1 MPVGARR
8 ESGLRSRRQ
17 EKLVVHSVATR
28 RVVDKVPRNENYV
41 RRTECRMNRLWAWTE
56 TPSSTADKECH
67 EGSGRA
73 TMRKELVICMSALN
87 VWIFLRKAEDWS
99 V

>member
-1 MPVGARR
+1 
-8 ESGLRSRRQ
+8 
-17 EKLVVHSVATR
+17 
-28 RVVDKVPRNENYV
+28 
-41 RRTECRMNRLWAWTE
+41 MNRLWAWAE